1 MARRIDARSLF
12 AKVAN
17 TMMVV
22 LTALCGGI
30 NGTPLNRVV
39 DESAQLNAFDSHVEE
54 KSMGD
59 SDALARRRSARL
71 TPGRQGSPIRDA
83 SRFASTKADDAGIG
97 AELRFDATPRT
108 SFGAGSTAL
117 SSLGHN
123 ASMPHL
129 LS

>member
-1 MARRIDARSLF
+1 MVRRVDAQSLF
-12 AKVAN
+12 AKMAN

-30 NGTPLNRVV
+30 NGAPPNRVV
-39 DESAQLNAFDSHVEE
+39 DDAAQLNAFDSHLEE
-54 KSMGD
+54 RSIGD
-59 SDALARRRSARL
+59 SDVLARRRSARL
-71 TPGRQGSPIRDA
+71 THRRQGSPIG
-83 SRFASTKADDAGIG
+83 DAGRLAASKGDDERI
-97 AELRFDATPRT
+97 AAQFEHDAAPRT
-108 SFGAGSTAL
+108 SFGAGNTAL

>member
-1 MARRIDARSLF
+1 MIKRIDARSLF

-39 DESAQLNAFDSHVEE
+39 DDSAQLNAFDSHVEE
-54 KSMGD
+54 KSIGD
-59 SDALARRRSARL
+59 ADALARRRSAKL

-83 SRFASTKADDAGIG
+83 SRFASTQADDADIE
-97 AELRFDATPRT
+97 AEFGFDATPRT
-108 SFGAGSTAL
+108 AFGAGSTAL

-123 ASMPHL
+123 ASMPRL